1 MKRLLLFSIAII
13 LILCSCNYNNETRQK
28 LVLADT
34 LLYQTKNDSAM
45 KVLKS
50 INAEDLKD
58 ESDKA
63 YYKLLTTQAQ
73 LVLYQRPI
81 PDSTLNECIKFY
93 TKHYDAEKLAKA
105 YYYNGAILS
114 KVRKIKKAIK
124 LLKAGEVHAKKSKS
138 LILIHHIEEQLSIV
152 NAKTGNFNTALKYAN
167 TALQHSKKTKQKIM
181 DYRRHE

>member
-13 LILCSCNYNNETRQK
+13 LILCSCNYNRETRKK

-114 KVRKIKKAIK
+114 KVRKIKK
-124 LLKAGEVHAKKSKS
+124 
-138 LILIHHIEEQLSIV
+138 
-152 NAKTGNFNTALKYAN
+152 
-167 TALQHSKKTKQKIM
+167 
-181 DYRRHE
+181 R

>member
-1 MKRLLLFSIAII
+1 
-13 LILCSCNYNNETRQK
+13 
-28 LVLADT
+28 
-34 LLYQTKNDSAM
+34 M

-50 INAEDLKD
+50 INAENLKD

-114 KVRKIKKAIK
+114 KVRKIKK
-124 LLKAGEVHAKKSKS
+124 
-138 LILIHHIEEQLSIV
+138 
-152 NAKTGNFNTALKYAN
+152 
-167 TALQHSKKTKQKIM
+167 
-181 DYRRHE
+181 R

>member
-34 LLYQTKNDSAM
+34 LLYHTKNDSAM
-45 KVLKS
+45 KILKS
-50 INAEDLKD
+50 ISVENLKD
-58 ESDKA
+58 ESNRA
-63 YYKLLTTQAQ
+63 YYNLLMTQANH
-73 LVLYQRPI
+73 VLYMSPM
-81 PDSTLNECIKFY
+81 PDSIINRCIEYY

-124 LLKAGEVHAKKSKS
+124 LLKAGEVHAK
-138 LILIHHIEEQLSIV
+138 
-152 NAKTGNFNTALKYAN
+152 N
-167 TALQHSKKTKQKIM
+167 QKV
-181 DYRRHE
+181 

>member
-1 MKRLLLFSIAII
+1 
-13 LILCSCNYNNETRQK
+13 
-28 LVLADT
+28 
-34 LLYQTKNDSAM
+34 M

-114 KVRKIKKAIK
+114 KVRKIKKCDK
-124 LLKAGEVHAKKSKS
+124 TLKSRRGARKKSQKV

-152 NAKTGNFNTALKYAN
+152 NAKTGNFNTL
-167 TALQHSKKTKQKIM
+167 
-181 DYRRHE
+181 

>member
-13 LILCSCNYNNETRQK
+13 LILCSCNYNKETRKK

-73 LVLYQRPI
+73 LVLWRIQAA
-81 PDSTLNECIKFY
+81 S
-93 TKHYDAEKLAKA
+93 
-105 YYYNGAILS
+105 
-114 KVRKIKKAIK
+114 
-124 LLKAGEVHAKKSKS
+124 
-138 LILIHHIEEQLSIV
+138 
-152 NAKTGNFNTALKYAN
+152 AN
-167 TALQHSKKTKQKIM
+167 L
-181 DYRRHE
+181 

>member
-1 MKRLLLFSIAII
+1 MINFETTKNMTLMKRLLLFSIAII
-13 LILCSCNYNNETRQK
+13 FILCSCNYNNEIHKK

-73 LVLYQRPI
+73 LVLWRIQAA
-81 PDSTLNECIKFY
+81 S
-93 TKHYDAEKLAKA
+93 
-105 YYYNGAILS
+105 
-114 KVRKIKKAIK
+114 
-124 LLKAGEVHAKKSKS
+124 
-138 LILIHHIEEQLSIV
+138 
-152 NAKTGNFNTALKYAN
+152 AN
-167 TALQHSKKTKQKIM
+167 L
-181 DYRRHE
+181 